1 MLWGVNEEA
10 DAADTLNE
18 ALAAELR
25 AERGVTGKTFGSLE
39 TETGIPER
47 TLMRIFKGER
57 DLRASHL
64 ILLTTALGVT
74 PADLIARAEKRAAGD
89 K

>member
-10 DAADTLNE
+10 DAADTLNK
-18 ALAAELR
+18 AMAAELR
-25 AERGVTGKTFGSLE
+25 AERAVTGKTFAAIEAG
-39 TETGIPER
+39 TGIPER

-64 ILLTTALGVT
+64 ILLTAALDIT
-74 PADLIARAEKRAAGD
+74 PADFIARAEKRAANG